1 MYNNPYTLVKHAASI
16 LTFLDQIEPLSGAM
30 ELQFLYMFFI
40 CYLWKM
46 YVCTKIS
53 SLSLLTLK
61 GDSLKISIPPGG
73 GVLPYIGYIGLCGA
87 KGYGFLAILVWNRVS
102 IWIILVWNRVWFV
115 HSGLELGM
123 FFRRSY
129 FFIIRG

>member
-16 LTFLDQIEPLSGAM
+16 FTFLDQIEPLSGAM

-46 YVCTKIS
+46 NVCTKIS

-61 GDSLKISIPPGG
+61 GDSLKISIPPRG
-73 GVLPYIGYIGLCGA
+73 GVLPYIGYIGMCGA
-87 KGYGFLAILVWNRVS
+87 KGYGFLAILV
-102 IWIILVWNRVWFV
+102 
-115 HSGLELGM
+115 
-123 FFRRSY
+123 
-129 FFIIRG
+129 